1 MFFLTAV
8 RSLLFPLSVV
18 DPYKGARDEGASGF
32 FKGVGKGL
40 LGVVAK
46 PTSGAVAFA
55 SQSLTG
61 IGNTVDYLAD
71 NKLRPVRMRPQ
82 RFIAQTGLTPYDRR
96 AAEQHEAV
104 ERARIKQSKSGT
116 SAASASK

>member
-1 MFFLTAV
+1 M
-8 RSLLFPLSVV
+8 
-18 DPYKGARDEGASGF
+18 KGARDEGASGF

-61 IGNTVDYLAD
+61 IGNTVEFFSD
-71 NKLRPVRMRPQ
+71 NKMHPVRSRPQ
-82 RFIAQTGLTPYDRR
+82 RFIAPTGLTPYDRKL
-96 AAEQHEAV
+96 AEQHEAQ
-104 ERARIKQSKSGT
+104 ERQRIKMQRKGSQSSLP
-116 SAASASK
+116 AAK